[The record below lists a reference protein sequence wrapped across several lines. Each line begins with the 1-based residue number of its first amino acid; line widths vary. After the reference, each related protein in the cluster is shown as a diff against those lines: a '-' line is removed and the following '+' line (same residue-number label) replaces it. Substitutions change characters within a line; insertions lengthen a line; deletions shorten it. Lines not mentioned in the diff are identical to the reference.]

1 MDLIT
6 REGWSNE
13 TDGLTTSLSVVFLC
27 WTPNMGGDMSISD
40 VAYARAMRIWKKAR
54 REGWLD
60 EYLRGNTKGK
70 KASKEAFTA
79 GYVCALVD
87 FETIIREGKN
97 GELLG
102 KDNEQTTARDE
113 KRKVQARTKPNLSG
127 IKHKGEI

>member
-1 MDLIT
+1 
-6 REGWSNE
+6 
-13 TDGLTTSLSVVFLC
+13 
-27 WTPNMGGDMSISD
+27 MGGDMSMYD
-40 VAYARAMRIWKKAR
+40 QAYARAMRIWKKAR

-60 EYLRGNTKGK
+60 EYLRGNTRGK
-70 KASKEAFTA
+70 KASKEAFSA

-87 FETIIREGKN
+87 LETVMKGEKD
-97 GELLG
+97 GELLE